1 MLVEI
6 KGKYHGNLLPTRC
19 FVNRNLD
26 VSLNIIML
34 CILLVL
40 LSLIVLS
47 KEI

>member
-19 FVNRNLD
+19 FVNKDLD

-34 CILLVL
+34 CILLLLLL
-40 LSLIVLS
+40 LSLI
-47 KEI
+47 